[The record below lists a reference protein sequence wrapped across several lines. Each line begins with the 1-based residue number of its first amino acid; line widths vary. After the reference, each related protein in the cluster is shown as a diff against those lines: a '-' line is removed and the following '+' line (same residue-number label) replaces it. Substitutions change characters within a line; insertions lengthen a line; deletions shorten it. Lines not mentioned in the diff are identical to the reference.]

1 MKRKFPDEAADDQP
15 ARGVAQQL
23 PSSAMDGD
31 ALSRAAERLCD
42 WCMDKDTSLL
52 RSKVECQSFVIADMT
67 APDCPIRYA
76 SDGFLEL
83 TGYTREEIADRNCR
97 FLQGCAPRLRLV
109 QRCSIAMVVGVPL
122 CVRHLLRLAAADSWR
137 CECAGL
143 KQTDQRWKGSVW
155 RSRQVKR

>member
-1 MKRKFPDEAADDQP
+1 MPVRQALSTAVPVRMKRKFGAADDQP
-15 ARGVAQQL
+15 AHADVQPP
-23 PSSAMDGD
+23 PSSRIDGD

-67 APDCPIRYA
+67 SPDCPIRYA

-97 FLQGCAPRLRLV
+97 FLQG
-109 QRCSIAMVVGVPL
+109 
-122 CVRHLLRLAAADSWR
+122 
-137 CECAGL
+137 
-143 KQTDQRWKGSVW
+143 
-155 RSRQVKR
+155 

>member
-1 MKRKFPDEAADDQP
+1 MKRKFPDEAEEHP
-15 ARGVAQQL
+15 GRGDAQL
-23 PSSAMDGD
+23 APSPAMDAE

-97 FLQGCAPRLRLV
+97 FLQGCAPV
-109 QRCSIAMVVGVPL
+109 QSWSNVVTAMVVGAPL
-122 CVRHLLRLAAADSWR
+122 RAVARSGWLRLTHADVS
-137 CECAGL
+137 A
-143 KQTDQRWKGSVW
+143 
-155 RSRQVKR
+155 

>member
-1 MKRKFPDEAADDQP
+1 MKRKFQDETSEGQP
-15 ARGVAQQL
+15 ARLDAEQH
-23 PSSAMDGD
+23 PPFSAINGE

-83 TGYTREEIADRNCR
+83 TGYTREEITDRNCR
-97 FLQGCAPRLRLV
+97 FLQGCATPPAHWCH
-109 QRCSIAMVVGVPL
+109 Q
-122 CVRHLLRLAAADSWR
+122 
-137 CECAGL
+137 
-143 KQTDQRWKGSVW
+143 
-155 RSRQVKR
+155 